1 MKSPMQEL
9 IEEMKANSVAGEMF
23 WIKKPEEFYEKYLS
37 KEKKHLIKAVDTN
50 ERTCVD
56 YCNRITNIIADPS
69 TRESNF
75 FKIDKEAGKKY
86 YEETYN
92 QNK

>member
-1 MKSPMQEL
+1 MKTPVQEL

-23 WIKKPEEFYEKYLS
+23 WIKQPDEFYEKYLA
-37 KEKKHLIKAVDTN
+37 KEKKHLIKAIDVN
-50 ERTCVD
+50 EKVCVD
-56 YCNRITNIIADPS
+56 YCNRIASIIADPS
-69 TRESNF
+69 IKDTKI
-75 FKIDKEAGKKY
+75 FKVDKEAGKKY